1 MGIEL
6 KCFAT
11 LAKFL
16 PENWDDYP
24 VEPGETIR
32 SLIRRLGMP
41 EESVTLMF
49 VNSVRVDLDAEIKEG
64 DRVGLFPPVGGG

>member
-11 LAKFL
+11 LAKYL
-16 PENWDDYP
+16 PENSDDYP
-24 VEPGETIR
+24 VEPGETVR
-32 SLIRRLGMP
+32 SLVARLGIP
-41 EESVTLMF
+41 EEDVTLVF
-49 VNSVRVDLDAEIKEG
+49 INALRSDPDSAIKDG

>member
-1 MGIEL
+1 MGIEI

-16 PENWDDYP
+16 PENAADYP
-24 VEPGETIR
+24 VEPGETVA
-32 SLIRRLGMP
+32 SLIRKLGIP
-41 EESVTLMF
+41 EKEVTLMF
-49 VNSVRVDLDAEIKEG
+49 VNALRSAPDSEVKDG

>member
-1 MGIEL
+1 MGIEI

-16 PENWDDYP
+16 PENGDDYP
-24 VEPGETIR
+24 IEPGETIR
-32 SLIRRLGMP
+32 SLIAKLGMP
-41 EESVTLMF
+41 EKEVTLMF
-49 VNSVRVDLDAEIKEG
+49 INSLRSAPDSELKDG

>member
-16 PENWDDYP
+16 PENGDDYP

-32 SLIRRLGMP
+32 SLVDKLGMP
-41 EESVTLMF
+41 VDEVTLMF
-49 VNSVRVDLDAEIKEG
+49 VNAVRSDLDTKIKDG

>member
-11 LAKFL
+11 LAKYL
-16 PENWDDYP
+16 PDNRDDYP
-24 VEPGETIR
+24 IEPGETIR
-32 SLIRRLGMP
+32 SLVDKLDMP
-41 EESVTLMF
+41 VDDVTLMF
-49 VNSVRVDLDAEIKEG
+49 VNAVRSDLDTEIKDG

>member
-11 LAKFL
+11 LARYL
-16 PENWDDYP
+16 PENKDDYP
-24 VEPGETIR
+24 VEPGETIG
-32 SLIRRLGMP
+32 SLVEKLNIP
-41 EESVTLMF
+41 VDDVTLMF
-49 VNSVRVDLDAEIKEG
+49 VNSLRSDLETEIRDG

>member
-11 LAKFL
+11 LRDYL
-16 PENWDDYP
+16 PENSDDYP

-32 SLIRRLGMP
+32 SLVAKLGIP
-41 EESVTLMF
+41 EKDVTIMF
-49 VNSVRVDLDAEIKEG
+49 INSRFSKLDNEIKDG

>member
-11 LAKFL
+11 LAEYL
-16 PENWDDYP
+16 PENSQDYP

-32 SLIRRLGMP
+32 SLVAKLGIQ
-41 EESVTLMF
+41 EKDVTIMF
-49 VNSVRVDLDAEIKEG
+49 INALRSDLDSAIKDG

>member
-1 MGIEL
+1 MGIDL

-11 LAKFL
+11 LAEFE
-16 PENWDDYP
+16 PENSQDYP

-32 SLIRRLGMP
+32 SLVAKLGIP
-41 EESVTLMF
+41 EKDVTIMF
-49 VNSVRVDLDAEIKEG
+49 INALRSDLDSKIKDG

>member
-1 MGIEL
+1 MGIEI

-11 LAKFL
+11 LARFL
-16 PENWDDYP
+16 PENNEDYP

-32 SLIRRLGMP
+32 SLVEKIGMP
-41 EESVTLMF
+41 VDDVTLMF
-49 VNSVRVDLDAEIKEG
+49 VNAVRSDLDTEIRDG